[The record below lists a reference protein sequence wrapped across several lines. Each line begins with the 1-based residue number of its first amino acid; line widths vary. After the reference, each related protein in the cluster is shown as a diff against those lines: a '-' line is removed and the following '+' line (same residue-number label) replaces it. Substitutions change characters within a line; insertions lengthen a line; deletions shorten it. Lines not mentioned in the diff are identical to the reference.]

1 MITENVHD
9 ELIRY
14 FSTRISLNENEIY
27 LISISESIKENY
39 PNVDIEEELNEAGY
53 VLEDLLYAEKVQRF
67 MNILFTKYPDAED
80 EN

>member
-1 MITENVHD
+1 MSN
-9 ELIRY
+9 ELDLTNKKWIP
-14 FSTRISLNENEIY
+14 ENEIY
-27 LISISESIKENY
+27 LISIAESLKENY

-67 MNILFTKYPDAED
+67 MNILFTKYPGVED